1 MQELLYGTLKLLV
14 GNYDEVYYRYG
25 DFLNGF
31 EKGFLN
37 VHFDDCAPRENEE
50 FKLMLNTIVER
61 FLNISAD
68 TKLSQ
73 LDEFFKDDLATLYIV
88 SVASCHIPEVVGD
101 VYDFC

>member
-1 MQELLYGTLKLLV
+1 
-14 GNYDEVYYRYG
+14 
-25 DFLNGF
+25 
-31 EKGFLN
+31 
-37 VHFDDCAPRENEE
+37 
-50 FKLMLNTIVER
+50 MLNTIVER
-61 FLNISAD
+61 FLNFSAD